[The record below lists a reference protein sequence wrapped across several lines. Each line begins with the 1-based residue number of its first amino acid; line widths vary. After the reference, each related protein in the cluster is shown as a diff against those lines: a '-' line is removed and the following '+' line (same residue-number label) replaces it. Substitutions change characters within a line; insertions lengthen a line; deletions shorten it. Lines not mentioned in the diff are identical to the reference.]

1 MAKSRS
7 RYSTSVGDIS
17 MRLVK
22 VGTSSVSVKVGDFQ
36 RNTKILCEVIER
48 AKQEQVHLLVTPE
61 LAISGY
67 SLEDRIFWDDIVEH
81 SWESLFQIAEHTEG
95 IGVFVGLP
103 VQKESHLFNATAF
116 VCNCK
121 VHGLI
126 LKKYLP
132 TYQVFYEGRY
142 WSSWGGG
149 ITEIHGIPAGDIIF
163 ELPYGLVS
171 AEICEDIWSSHSP
184 SADRAIHGAEII
196 CNLSASPFSPL
207 KNQLRKQLVLT
218 NAMRSKVVYIYSNL
232 LGCDNSR
239 LIFDG
244 GGIVA
249 TPEGSVVSG
258 PILSSKRWTLTTTVV
273 NLNEVTRIRK
283 ENSTWKAEALQFEQ
297 ENTTRRVM
305 VDFPQ
310 YKPALLKEWVETLP
324 KSFYIPEGKSEEN
337 PNIENNYFEQLFS
350 ALALGLRDYF
360 EKVGCFNKFLVAL
373 SGGRDSALCLLLAVE
388 ASKNLNE
395 GKCADRYK
403 EKVECI
409 YLPHKDYSSSATR
422 KSAEALAQELGVP
435 FKVVSIHEEA
445 EVAHKKAME
454 IVGSEEGVKPI
465 TRQNLQARVR
475 GAMMLNWANNVNGLL
490 LVTSNLSE
498 SAVGYTTT
506 GGDNEGG
513 FSPIANVPKTVISAL
528 LEYLADTRKI
538 RSLDMILK
546 IPPTAELAPN
556 QTDEGDLMPY
566 KVLDELIYL
575 FAKQRFSLV
584 DCWKIICLRFPEF
597 SHKQLKKWTEDFARR
612 FVANQWKRDQH
623 PVSLKVLEPDFD
635 PKTGFR
641 FPVIQ
646 SIEEELE
653 RLRKAKI

>member
-1 MAKSRS
+1 
-7 RYSTSVGDIS
+7 

-36 RNTKILCEVIER
+36 RNTENLCEVIDTARKEN
-48 AKQEQVHLLVTPE
+48 VHLLVTPE

-67 SLEDRIFWDDIVEH
+67 SLEDRLFWDDIVEH
-81 SWESLFQIAEHTEG
+81 SWASLLKIAEHTEG

-103 VQKESHLFNATAF
+103 VQKESYLFNATAF
-116 VCNCK
+116 VCNRK
-121 VHGLI
+121 IHGLI

-142 WSSWGGG
+142 WSSWAGGT
-149 ITEIHGIPAGDIIF
+149 TEIHGIPAGDIIF
-163 ELPYGLVS
+163 QLPYGLVS

-218 NAMRSKVVYIYSNL
+218 NAMRIKVVYIYSNL

-244 GGIVA
+244 GGIIA
-249 TPEGSVVSG
+249 TPEGSIVTG
-258 PILSSKRWTLTTTVV
+258 PILSNRRWTLTTTVV
-273 NLNEVTRIRK
+273 NLDEVTRIRK
-283 ENSTWKAEALQFEQ
+283 ENSTWKTEALQSER
-297 ENTTRRVM
+297 ENITKRVV
-305 VDFPQ
+305 VDCPQ
-310 YKPALLKEWVETLP
+310 FIPSPLKEWVNTLP
-324 KSFYIPEGKSEEN
+324 KSFYIPETKSAEN
-337 PNIENNYFEQLFS
+337 IQIENNYFEQLFS
-350 ALALGLRDYF
+350 ALSLGLRDYF
-360 EKVGCFNKFLVAL
+360 EKVGVFDRFLVAL
-373 SGGRDSALCLLLAVE
+373 SGGRDSALSLLLAVE
-388 ASKNLNE
+388 AGKNLKE
-395 GKCADRYK
+395 GKYPDKYRD
-403 EKVECI
+403 KVSCI
-409 YLPHKDYSSSATR
+409 YLPHKSYSSSDTR
-422 KSAEALAQELGVP
+422 KAAELLAQELGVS
-435 FKVVSIHEEA
+435 FQVVSIHEESEIA
-445 EVAHKKAME
+445 YKKAVE
-454 IVGSEEGVKPI
+454 IVGGEENVKAL

-528 LEYLADTRKI
+528 LEYLAETRKI
-538 RSLDMILK
+538 CALEMILK

-556 QTDEGDLMPY
+556 QTDEDDLMPY
-566 KVLDELIYL
+566 KVLDELIFL

-584 DCWKIICLRFPEF
+584 DCWKILCLRFSEF
-597 SHKQLKKWTEDFARR
+597 SSKQLKKWTEDFAKR

-646 SIEEELE
+646 SIDEELE
-653 RLRKAKI
+653 KLRKAKL

>member
-1 MAKSRS
+1 
-7 RYSTSVGDIS
+7 

-22 VGTSSVSVKVGDFQ
+22 VGTSAVSVKVGDFK
-36 RNTKILCEVIER
+36 RNTENLCEVIET
-48 AKQEQVHLLVTPE
+48 AKKENVHLLVTPE

-67 SLEDRIFWDDIVEH
+67 SLEDRLFWSDIVEH
-81 SWESLFQIAEHTEG
+81 SWSSLLRIAEHTEG

-103 VQKESHLFNATAF
+103 LQKESYLFNATAF
-116 VCNCK
+116 VCDRK
-121 VHGLI
+121 IHGLI

-142 WSSWGGG
+142 WSSWEGGT
-149 ITEIHGIPAGDIIF
+149 TEVHGIPAGDIIF

-218 NAMRSKVVYIYSNL
+218 NAMRIKVVYIYSNL

-244 GGIVA
+244 GGIIA
-249 TPEGSVVSG
+249 TPEGLVVSG
-258 PILSSKRWTLTTTVV
+258 PILSNKRWTLTTTVV
-273 NLNEVTRIRK
+273 NLDEVTRIRK
-283 ENSTWKAEALQFEQ
+283 ENSTWKAEALQSERG
-297 ENTTRRVM
+297 EVKKRV
-305 VDFPQ
+305 VVEFPQ
-310 YKPALLKEWVETLP
+310 FKPALLKEWVDTLP
-324 KSFYIPEGKSEEN
+324 RSFYIPDKKIIEEN
-337 PNIENNYFEQLFS
+337 QIENNYFEQLFS
-350 ALALGLRDYF
+350 ALSLGLRDYF
-360 EKVGCFNKFLVAL
+360 EKVGSFDKFLVAL
-373 SGGRDSALCLLLAVE
+373 SGGRDSALSLLLAVE
-388 ASKNLNE
+388 AAKKLKE
-395 GKCADRYK
+395 GKYSDKYK
-403 EKVECI
+403 ERVACI
-409 YLPHKDYSSSATR
+409 YLPHKDYSSSETR
-422 KSAEALAQELGVP
+422 KAAELLTKELDVP
-435 FKVVSIHEEA
+435 FQVVSIHEEA
-445 EVAHKKAME
+445 EIAYKKAIE
-454 IVGSEEGVKPI
+454 IVGGKEKVKGI

-528 LEYLADTRKI
+528 LEYLAETRGI
-538 RSLDMILK
+538 RALDMILK

-575 FAKQRFSLV
+575 FARQRLSLV
-584 DCWKIICLRFPEF
+584 DCWKILCLRFPEF
-597 SHKQLKKWTEDFARR
+597 SPKQLKVWTENFAKR

-646 SIEEELE
+646 SIDAELE
-653 RLRKAKI
+653 RLRKAKF

>member
-1 MAKSRS
+1 
-7 RYSTSVGDIS
+7 

-22 VGTSSVSVKVGDFQ
+22 VGTSAVSVKVGDFR
-36 RNTKILCEVIER
+36 RNTENLCEVIEK
-48 AKQEQVHLLVTPE
+48 AKDEHIHLLVTPE

-67 SLEDRIFWDDIVEH
+67 SLEDRLFWNDIVEH
-81 SWESLFQIAEHTEG
+81 SWTSLLQIAEHTDG
-95 IGVFVGLP
+95 ISVFVGLP

-116 VCNCK
+116 VCNRK

-142 WSSWGGG
+142 WSSWIVGT
-149 ITEIHGIPAGDIIF
+149 TEIHGVPAGDLIF

-171 AEICEDIWSSHSP
+171 AEICEDVWASHPP

-196 CNLSASPFSPL
+196 CNLSASPFNPL

-218 NAMRSKVVYIYSNL
+218 DALRLKIVYIYSNL
-232 LGCDNSR
+232 LGSDNSR

-244 GGIVA
+244 GGIIA
-249 TPEGSVVSG
+249 TPEGSLLTG
-258 PILSSKRWTLTTTVV
+258 PILSNKRWTLTSTVV
-273 NLNEVTRIRK
+273 DLDETTRIRK
-283 ENSTWKAEALQFEQ
+283 ENSTWKAEALQYEQ
-297 ENTTRRVM
+297 TSTTKRVY
-305 VDFPQ
+305 VEFPQ
-310 YKPALLKEWVETLP
+310 FKSAPLKEWVSTLP
-324 KSFYIPEGKSEEN
+324 TSLYVPTSTQQKSN
-337 PNIENNYFEQLFS
+337 AIEDNYFEQLFQ
-350 ALALGLRDYF
+350 ALSLGLRDYF
-360 EKVGCFNKFLVAL
+360 EKVGVFDKFLVAL
-373 SGGRDSALCLLLAVE
+373 SGGRDSALSLLLALE
-388 ASKNLNE
+388 AAKNLKE
-395 GKCADRYK
+395 GKEANKYKDR
-403 EKVECI
+403 VASI
-409 YLPHKDYSSSATR
+409 YLPHKDFSSSETKTA
-422 KSAEALAQELGVP
+422 AEELAKELGVP
-435 FKVVSIHEEA
+435 FQIVSIHEEA
-445 EVAHKKAME
+445 EITLKKAAE
-454 IVGSEEGVKPI
+454 IVGGEDKVKPI
-465 TRQNLQARVR
+465 TKQNLQARIR

-513 FSPIANVPKTVISAL
+513 FSPIANVPKTIISAL
-528 LEYLADTRKI
+528 LEYLAETRKI
-538 RSLDMILK
+538 HSLEKILK

-575 FAKQRFSLV
+575 FVKQRHSLV
-584 DCWKIICLRFPEF
+584 DCWRIICLRFPEF
-597 SHKQLKKWTEDFARR
+597 TQAQLKKWTETFARR

-623 PVSLKVLEPDFD
+623 PVSLKVIEPDFD

-646 SIEEELE
+646 SIDTELE
-653 RLRKAKI
+653 NLKNAK

>member
-1 MAKSRS
+1 MAKPGSGYCVS
-7 RYSTSVGDIS
+7 IGDDK

-22 VGTSSVSVKVGDFQ
+22 VATSGVSVKVGDFQ
-36 RNTKILCEVIER
+36 RNTKNLCELIET
-48 AKQEQVHLLVTPE
+48 AKKEKVHLLVTPE

-67 SLEDRIFWDDIVEH
+67 SLEDRLFWDDIVEH
-81 SWESLFQIAEHTEG
+81 SWESLLQIAKHTEG

-103 VQKESHLFNATAF
+103 VQKEAHLFNATAF
-116 VCNCK
+116 VCNKK
-121 VHGLI
+121 VYGLI

-149 ITEIHGIPAGDIIF
+149 TTEIHGIPAGDIIF

-184 SADRAIHGAEII
+184 STDRAIHGAEII

-218 NAMRSKVVYIYSNL
+218 NAMRIKVVYIYSNL

-244 GGIVA
+244 GGIIA
-249 TPEGSVVSG
+249 TPEGSLVWG
-258 PILSSKRWTLTTTVV
+258 PILSNKRWTLTTTVV
-273 NLNEVTRIRK
+273 NLNEVTRLRK
-283 ENSTWKAEALQFEQ
+283 ENSTWKTEALQFE
-297 ENTTRRVM
+297 NDNSTKRV
-305 VDFPQ
+305 VVEYPQ
-310 YKPALLKEWVETLP
+310 YKPSPLKEWVNTLP
-324 KSFYIPEGKSEEN
+324 KSFYVPEEKKADNLVET
-337 PNIENNYFEQLFS
+337 NYFEQLFS
-350 ALALGLRDYF
+350 ALSLGLRDYF
-360 EKVGCFNKFLVAL
+360 EKVGVFNKFLVAL
-373 SGGRDSALCLLLAVE
+373 SGGRDSALSLLLAVE

-395 GKCADRYK
+395 GKWPEKYK
-403 EKVECI
+403 RKVECI
-409 YLPHKDYSSSATR
+409 YLPHKSYSSSDTR
-422 KSAEALAQELGVP
+422 KSAEALAKELGVP
-435 FKVVSIHEEA
+435 FSVVSIHEEA
-445 EVAHKKAME
+445 DIAYKKAVE
-454 IVGSEEGVKPI
+454 IVGSEDEVKPI
-465 TRQNLQARVR
+465 TKQNLQARVR

-538 RSLDMILK
+538 RSLEMILK
-546 IPPTAELAPN
+546 IPPTAELAPH

-584 DCWKIICLRFPEF
+584 DCWKILCLRFPEF
-597 SHKQLKKWTEDFARR
+597 SKNQLKQWTENFAKR

-646 SIEEELE
+646 SIDEELE
-653 RLRKAKI
+653 KLRKTKL

>member
-1 MAKSRS
+1 
-7 RYSTSVGDIS
+7 

-22 VGTSSVSVKVGDFQ
+22 VGTSAVSVKVGDFQ
-36 RNTKILCEVIER
+36 QNTENLCEVIETAR
-48 AKQEQVHLLVTPE
+48 KEKVHLLVTPE

-67 SLEDRIFWDDIVEH
+67 SLEDRLFWDDIVES
-81 SWESLFQIAEHTEG
+81 SWASLLRITEYTEG

-116 VCNCK
+116 VCNKK

-149 ITEIHGIPAGDIIF
+149 TTEIHGIPAGDIIF

-207 KNQLRKQLVLT
+207 KNHLRKQLVLT
-218 NAMRSKVVYIYSNL
+218 NAMRIKVVYIYSNL

-244 GGIVA
+244 GGIIA
-249 TPEGSVVSG
+249 TPEGTVVSG
-258 PILSSKRWTLTTTVV
+258 PILTNKRWTLTTTVV

-283 ENSTWKAEALQFEQ
+283 ENSTWKAEALQSEKDD
-297 ENTTRRVM
+297 NTRRVI
-305 VDFPQ
+305 VEFPQ
-310 YKPALLKEWVETLP
+310 YKPAPLKEWVNTLP
-324 KSFYIPEGKSEEN
+324 KSFYVPEGERLESN
-337 PNIENNYFEQLFS
+337 PIENNYFEQLFS
-350 ALALGLRDYF
+350 ALSLGLRDYF
-360 EKVGCFNKFLVAL
+360 EKVGVFDKFLVAL
-373 SGGRDSALCLLLAVE
+373 SGGRDSALSLLLAVE
-388 ASKNLNE
+388 AGKNLKE
-395 GKCADRYK
+395 GKYPEKYK
-403 EKVECI
+403 EKVACI
-409 YLPHKDYSSSATR
+409 YLPHKNYSSSETR
-422 KSAEALAQELGVP
+422 KSAEALAKELGVP
-435 FKVVSIHEEA
+435 FQIVSIHEEA
-445 EVAHKKAME
+445 EIAYKKAIE
-454 IVGSEEGVKPI
+454 IVGGEENVKPI

-528 LEYLADTRKI
+528 LEYLAETRKI
-538 RSLDMILK
+538 RSLEMILK

-575 FAKQRFSLV
+575 FARQRFSLV
-584 DCWKIICLRFPEF
+584 DCWRILCLRFPEF
-597 SHKQLKKWTEDFARR
+597 SSEQLKKWTEDFGKR

-653 RLRKAKI
+653 KLRKSKR

>member
-1 MAKSRS
+1 
-7 RYSTSVGDIS
+7 
-17 MRLVK
+17 MRLIK

-36 RNTKILCEVIER
+36 RNTKNLCEVIET
-48 AKQEQVHLLVTPE
+48 AKKEKVHLLVTPE

-67 SLEDRIFWDDIVEH
+67 SLEDRLFWDDIIEH
-81 SWESLFQIAEHTEG
+81 SWQSLLRIAEHTEG

-103 VQKESHLFNATAF
+103 VQKESYLFNATAF
-116 VCNCK
+116 VCNKK

-142 WSSWGGG
+142 WASWGGG
-149 ITEIHGIPAGDIIF
+149 TTEIHGIPAGDIIF

-171 AEICEDIWSSHSP
+171 AEICEDIWSSHAP
-184 SADRAIHGAEII
+184 SEDRAIHGAEVI

-218 NAMRSKVVYIYSNL
+218 SAMQSKVFYIYSNL

-244 GGIVA
+244 GGFIA
-249 TPEGSVVSG
+249 TPEGSVVCG
-258 PILSSKRWTLTTTVV
+258 PILSNKRWTLTISVV
-273 NLNEVTRIRK
+273 DLNEVTRLRK
-283 ENSTWKAEALQFEQ
+283 ENSTWKAEALQYDRDC
-297 ENTTRRVM
+297 NTKRV
-305 VDFPQ
+305 VVEYPQ
-310 YKPALLKEWVETLP
+310 YKPSPLKEWVETLP
-324 KSFYIPEGKSEEN
+324 RSFYVPEGKKADDL
-337 PNIENNYFEQLFS
+337 IETNYFEQLFS
-350 ALALGLRDYF
+350 ALSLGLRDYF
-360 EKVGCFNKFLVAL
+360 EKVGVFDKFLVAL
-373 SGGRDSALCLLLAVE
+373 SGGRDSALSLLLAVE
-388 ASKNLNE
+388 ASKNLEE
-395 GKCADRYK
+395 GKYPYK
-403 EKVECI
+403 YKDKVSCI
-409 YLPHKDYSSSATR
+409 YLPHKNYSSSDTR
-422 KSAEALAQELGVP
+422 KAAELLAQELGVP

-445 EVAHKKAME
+445 EVAYKKAVE
-454 IVGSEEGVKPI
+454 IVGKEEKVKAL

-528 LEYLADTRKI
+528 LEYLAETRKI
-538 RSLDMILK
+538 RALEMILK

-556 QTDEGDLMPY
+556 QTDENDLMPY
-566 KVLDELIYL
+566 RVLDELIFL
-575 FAKQRFSLV
+575 FAKQRLSLV
-584 DCWKIICLRFPEF
+584 DCWKILCLRFSEY
-597 SHKQLKKWTEDFARR
+597 SSKQLKKWTEDFAKR

-646 SIEEELE
+646 SIDEELE
-653 RLRKAKI
+653 MLRKAKL